1 MSANAYQNDALV
13 RGANLCHLNIRN
25 IYCGSH
31 TGHWNSSLP
40 VNRLIYIFSAGSSP
54 NRISS
59 AETYCALLPGVWL
72 FIPAF
77 LQVRHEQE
85 DLELLSIHFNV
96 ELYQHLEL
104 FTGEHLKFGKA
115 PAWRTQMRKFGEIS
129 DNFEKSFA
137 LRGFIWNFL
146 AQKILPDCTVLE
158 QRIKQFHRFAP
169 LIEKIGR
176 CPWRDLTVAQ
186 MAATMHMGKE
196 TFAKLFPAATGESPK
211 DFFNQMRA
219 GFAAREL
226 ENPAYTVA
234 EIAEKYGFSSPFYF
248 SRFFKRYL
256 GVSPKLY
263 QKNSRA

>member
-1 MSANAYQNDALV
+1 MPCSL
-13 RGANLCHLNIRN
+13 
-25 IYCGSH
+25 GS
-31 TGHWNSSLP
+31 GFL
-40 VNRLIYIFSAGSSP
+40 F
-54 NRISS
+54 
-59 AETYCALLPGVWL
+59 LL
-72 FIPAF
+72 F

-129 DNFEKSFA
+129 DSFEKSFA

-158 QRIKQFHRFAP
+158 QRIKQFQRFAP

-219 GFAAREL
+219 GL
-226 ENPAYTVA
+226 QPENWRTQRTQSPKSQRNMAFQALFISRGSSSDILVSVPNSTRK
-234 EIAEKYGFSSPFYF
+234 IAEPDFWETACKCIM
-248 SRFFKRYL
+248 
-256 GVSPKLY
+256 VSCGLCHHG
-263 QKNSRA
+263 R